1 MKILIF
7 MTQFYQL
14 GGAERLA
21 VDLAEQLNNRGIH
34 ADILSLYTEDLPN
47 VAEAKEALLRA
58 GIPNVH
64 FLGMRIHPPTAS
76 AVRAILKLRRLIL
89 EQGYDVVETSM
100 TSPAIMASWA
110 TRGTRARHLAG
121 LHQVF
126 KRDRE
131 ASKRHRLWRFSALCN
146 RHIRYY
152 AISDYAAEHWIRY
165 SLTSPRHTRRI
176 YNAITDDFF
185 AAIPDSRGVRKEL
198 GLPEEVRL
206 AVYVGRIAAYKGIDT
221 LLDALGPILEQEDL
235 VLLYIGLPDFDVNGT
250 REMLQKMAGRIAR
263 ENWAGRVKFLGFRKD
278 IPRLMASAH
287 VLAHPTRIEGF
298 GLTLVEAMAAG
309 LPVVASNVEAIPE
322 VLAGTDCIMVPP
334 DDPAALRDAVL
345 TTLSRSYEEVTRAV
359 EKGKKRA
366 DGFRMDRR
374 IVAMISLFQNLT
386 GGFV

>member
-1 MKILIF
+1 M
-7 MTQFYQL
+7 
-14 GGAERLA
+14 
-21 VDLAEQLNNRGIH
+21 V
-34 ADILSLYTEDLPN
+34 P
-47 VAEAKEALLRA
+47 
-58 GIPNVH
+58 
-64 FLGMRIHPPTAS
+64 
-76 AVRAILKLRRLIL
+76 AILKLRRLIL
-89 EQGYDVVETSM
+89 KQGYDIVETSM

-131 ASKRHRLWRFSALCN
+131 KSKPHVLWRLSALCN

-176 YNAITDDFF
+176 YNAIAGGFF
-185 AAIPDSRGVRKEL
+185 AAIPDRRGVRKEL
-198 GLPEEVRL
+198 GVTEDERL

-221 LLDALGPILEQEDL
+221 LLDALGPILEQQYL

-250 REMLQKMAGRIAR
+250 GEMLQQMQRRIAG

-278 IPRLMASAH
+278 ISRLMASAD

-322 VLAGTDCIMVPP
+322 VLAGTDSIMVPP
-334 DDPAALRDAVL
+334 NDPAALRDAVL
-345 TTLSRSYEEVTRAV
+345 TTLGRSCEEVTQAI

-366 DGFRMDRR
+366 ADFRIDRR
-374 IVAMISLFQNLT
+374 IAAMTALFRIYQQGL
-386 GGFV
+386 F